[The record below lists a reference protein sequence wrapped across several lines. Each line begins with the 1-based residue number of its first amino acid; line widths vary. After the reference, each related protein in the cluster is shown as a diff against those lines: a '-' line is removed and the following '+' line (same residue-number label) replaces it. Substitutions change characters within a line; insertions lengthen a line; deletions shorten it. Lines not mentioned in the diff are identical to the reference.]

1 MSLTLLIVSHRF
13 YRFCLESKQTKKLI
27 SLVGLGSNFNAAA
40 AAISLVLLDLT
51 LS

>member
-1 MSLTLLIVSHRF
+1 MPLTLLIVSHRF

-40 AAISLVLLDLT
+40 AISLVLLDLT